1 MRSHKILRANGTESR
16 RSVLN
21 FPVNQRL
28 LYALATGDI
37 GPLSWALQQT
47 AKKPNAAQWVLR
59 YGHSPS
65 EDSISALR
73 PVSDTL
79 SDPFGAARP
88 RSSRTRLRPSGT
100 TPR

>member
-59 YGHSPS
+59 YATPL
-65 EDSISALR
+65 A
-73 PVSDTL
+73 
-79 SDPFGAARP
+79 
-88 RSSRTRLRPSGT
+88 RTRSVHCDRSVTL
-100 TPR
+100 

>member
-59 YGHSPS
+59 YATPLARTRS
-65 EDSISALR
+65 DALR

-79 SDPFGAARP
+79 SDTFGAARP